1 MSNNFKIRLLI
12 SILFSP
18 IIISLIY
25 LGDWYFNFLLLIV
38 LILGLFEIYKIKEL
52 KIKFT
57 IIIFFIFFIFC
68 SYKINNSND
77 GEKIFLLL
85 LIITWLSDSGGYL
98 FGKIIGGKKINFI
111 SPNKTYIGFFGSI
124 AFSQLAIIYQNY
136 IDIFFYKNLFINS
149 FTLILFSLTVI
160 LGDLFFSFLKRKS
173 KIKDYSKLIPG
184 HGGLFD
190 RIDGLIF
197 IVIAYYI
204 FENIL

>member
-38 LILGLFEIYKIKEL
+38 LVLGLFEIYKIKEL
-52 KIKFT
+52 KIKFI

>member
-38 LILGLFEIYKIKEL
+38 LVLGLFEIYKIKEL
-52 KIKFT
+52 KIKFI

-68 SYKINNSND
+68 SYKINNTND

>member
-25 LGDWYFNFLLLIV
+25 LGDWYFDFLLLIV

-52 KIKFT
+52 KIKFI

-124 AFSQLAIIYQNY
+124 AFSQLVIIYQNY

>member
-52 KIKFT
+52 KIKFI

-68 SYKINNSND
+68 SYKINNTND

-124 AFSQLAIIYQNY
+124 AFSQLVIIYQNY

>member
-52 KIKFT
+52 KIKFI

-68 SYKINNSND
+68 SYKINNTNN

-149 FTLILFSLTVI
+149 FTLILFSFTVI

>member
-38 LILGLFEIYKIKEL
+38 LVLGLFEIYKIKEL
-52 KIKFT
+52 KIKFIVV
-57 IIIFFIFFIFC
+57 IIFIFFIFC
-68 SYKINNSND
+68 SYKINNTND

-197 IVIAYYI
+197 IVITYYI

>member
-52 KIKFT
+52 KIKFI

-68 SYKINNSND
+68 SYKINNTNN

>member
-68 SYKINNSND
+68 SYKINNIIN

-197 IVIAYYI
+197 IVITYYI

>member
-52 KIKFT
+52 KIKFIVV
-57 IIIFFIFFIFC
+57 IIFIFFIFC
-68 SYKINNSND
+68 SYKINNTND

-197 IVIAYYI
+197 IVITYYI

>member
-1 MSNNFKIRLLI
+1 MSNNFKLRLLI

-38 LILGLFEIYKIKEL
+38 LVLGLFEIYKIKEL
-52 KIKFT
+52 KIKFI

-68 SYKINNSND
+68 SYKINNTND

>member
-25 LGDWYFNFLLLIV
+25 LGDWYFIFLLLIV
-38 LILGLFEIYKIKEL
+38 LVLGLFEIYKIKEL
-52 KIKFT
+52 KIKFI

>member
-52 KIKFT
+52 KIKFI

>member
-52 KIKFT
+52 KIKFIVV
-57 IIIFFIFFIFC
+57 IIFIFFIFC
-68 SYKINNSND
+68 SYKINNTND

-173 KIKDYSKLIPG
+173 KLKDYSKLIPG

-197 IVIAYYI
+197 IVITYYI

>member
-52 KIKFT
+52 KIKFI

-124 AFSQLAIIYQNY
+124 AFSQLVIIYQNY

-149 FTLILFSLTVI
+149 FTLILSSLTVI

>member
-25 LGDWYFNFLLLIV
+25 LGDWYFDFLLLIV

-52 KIKFT
+52 KIKFIVV
-57 IIIFFIFFIFC
+57 IIFIFFIFC
-68 SYKINNSND
+68 SYKINNTND

-197 IVIAYYI
+197 IVITYYI

>member
-52 KIKFT
+52 KIKFI

-68 SYKINNSND
+68 SYKINNTND

>member
-68 SYKINNSND
+68 SYKINNTTD

-197 IVIAYYI
+197 IVITYYI

>member
-68 SYKINNSND
+68 SYKINNTND

-197 IVIAYYI
+197 IVITYYI

>member
-38 LILGLFEIYKIKEL
+38 LVLGLFEIYKIKEL
-52 KIKFT
+52 KIKFI

-68 SYKINNSND
+68 SYKINNTNN

>member
-52 KIKFT
+52 KIKFI

-68 SYKINNSND
+68 SYKINNTND

-197 IVIAYYI
+197 IVITYYI

>member
-68 SYKINNSND
+68 SYKINNTTD

-149 FTLILFSLTVI
+149 FALILFSLTVI

-197 IVIAYYI
+197 IVITYYI

>member
-18 IIISLIY
+18 IIFSLIY

-68 SYKINNSND
+68 SYKINNTND

-149 FTLILFSLTVI
+149 FTLILFSFTVI

-204 FENIL
+204 FEKIL

>member
-52 KIKFT
+52 KIKF
-57 IIIFFIFFIFC
+57 IIIILFIFFIFC
-68 SYKINNSND
+68 SYKINNTND

-197 IVIAYYI
+197 IVITYYI
-204 FENIL
+204 FEKIL

>member
-25 LGDWYFNFLLLIV
+25 LGDWYFNFLLLII
-38 LILGLFEIYKIKEL
+38 LISGLFEIYKIKEL
-52 KIKFT
+52 EIKFI
-57 IIIFFIFFIFC
+57 IIIFFILFIFC
-68 SYKINNSND
+68 SYKINNAIN

-85 LIITWLSDSGGYL
+85 LIVTWLSDTGGYL
-98 FGKIIGGKKINFI
+98 FGKFIGGKKINFI
-111 SPNKTYIGFFGSI
+111 SPNKTYIGFVGSI
-124 AFSQLAIIYQNY
+124 VSSQLALIYQNY
-136 IDIFFYKNLFINS
+136 TDTFFYQNIFFNS
-149 FTLILFSLTVI
+149 FIIILFSFMII

-204 FENIL
+204 FEKIL

>member
-1 MSNNFKIRLLI
+1 MSNNFKIRLII

-68 SYKINNSND
+68 SYKINNTND

-111 SPNKTYIGFFGSI
+111 SPNKTYSGFFGSI

-173 KIKDYSKLIPG
+173 KLKDYSKLIPG

>member
-52 KIKFT
+52 KIKFI

-124 AFSQLAIIYQNY
+124 AFSQLVIIYQNY

>member
-124 AFSQLAIIYQNY
+124 AFSQLVIIYQNY

>member
-52 KIKFT
+52 KIKFI
-57 IIIFFIFFIFC
+57 IIIFFILFIFC

-124 AFSQLAIIYQNY
+124 AFSQLVIIYQNY

>member
-52 KIKFT
+52 KIKFIVV
-57 IIIFFIFFIFC
+57 IIFIFFIFC
-68 SYKINNSND
+68 SYKINNTND

-149 FTLILFSLTVI
+149 FALILFSLTVI

-197 IVIAYYI
+197 IVITYYI